1 MAKFLTTN
9 GNSYYIEQIIVNA
22 QNSITLV
29 TPYLNL
35 GNILVDRLKDA
46 DKNGIKITLVYGK
59 DELKVKE
66 KKILYS
72 LNNVEIYFCKD
83 LHAKCY
89 HNEEMMI
96 VSSMNLYEFSEK
108 NNREMGIL
116 IEKKVDDEIF
126 ADVLKEIDSI
136 KNASRKEKEHSL
148 ISSTHQENK
157 VKDDTVLLEKV
168 IDSNDFVLD
177 PKYNKPR
184 NFHLKSLKHLLE
196 SKYPSSKIILDYEL
210 VIEDFPK
217 KGIKVMV
224 DSGINFLFEN
234 RGNYLILKNKKQ
246 QEFQNL
252 FPNIRFYWNFRTLN
266 IYMEKDFVPSIDNE
280 GLKSTVIKYFTII
293 DTIKDRMK

>member
-35 GNILVDRLKDA
+35 GQILVDRLNDA
-46 DKNGIKITLVYGK
+46 DKKGIRITLVYGK

-72 LNNVEIYFCKD
+72 LNNVEIFFCKD

-116 IEKKVDDEIF
+116 IEKKVDEEIF
-126 ADVLKEIDSI
+126 SDVLKEIDSI
-136 KNASRKEKEHSL
+136 KNASRKEKEYSFNEL
-148 ISSTHQENK
+148 KHQENK
-157 VKDDTVLLEKV
+157 NKEEIVFVEKV
-168 IDSNDFVLD
+168 VDSNDFVLD

-184 NFHLKSLKHLLE
+184 NFHLKSLKLLLE
-196 SKYPSSKIILDYEL
+196 SKFPSTQIKLDNEL

-224 DSGINFLFEN
+224 DSGINFVFEN

-266 IYMEKDFVPSIDNE
+266 IYMEKDFVPTIDNE
-280 GLKSTVIKYFTII
+280 GLKSTVLKFFTII
-293 DTIKDRMK
+293 ETLKDRMK